1 VNGKAITAEIDS
13 MGFLAAKRMQIKRDM
28 MHQSGGLVGKPL
40 RKVSKLVGISNKRI
54 LVVEYKERNRV
65 FSENRSITRN
75 LKQMNVS

>member
-40 RKVSKLVGISNKRI
+40 RKVAKLVGISNKRI
-54 LVVEYKERNRV
+54 LVVE
-65 FSENRSITRN
+65 
-75 LKQMNVS
+75 